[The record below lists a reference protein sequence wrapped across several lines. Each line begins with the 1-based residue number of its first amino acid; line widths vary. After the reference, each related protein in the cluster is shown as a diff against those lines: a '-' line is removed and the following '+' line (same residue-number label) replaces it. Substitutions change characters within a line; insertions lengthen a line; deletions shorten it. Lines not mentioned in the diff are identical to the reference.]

1 MKLSEFKNEKKE
13 TKPEPTISQKDITDQ
28 YNELKDASQQ
38 ELFEKLSQEVL
49 SQKKNGTFD
58 YKALVSA
65 IEKMKDFLPEQTYKN
80 MLQVLENLK

>member
-13 TKPEPTISQKDITDQ
+13 TKPESTIYQKDITDQ

-80 MLQVLENLK
+80 MLQVLEKLK